1 MAIHV
6 FSYNPAIEFNTS
18 LQIGDVVYICPTAQV
33 GGFDTADELAQGGSE
48 IIRIGTLDRI
58 DTPRLSGNNP
68 TRISRLYVDDE
79 GVAPAWTLEGG
90 VGDFLMFSKDN
101 KVNLNSI
108 AGYYANVKMTNNTSG
123 TAVFNEPELFAVSA
137 EVTQSS
143 K

>member
-18 LQIGDVVYICPTAQV
+18 LQVGDIVYICPTAQV

-48 IIRIGTLDRI
+48 IIRIGTLSEI
-58 DTPRLSGNNP
+58 HTSRLSGNNP
-68 TRISRLYVDDE
+68 TKVSRLFIDDLD
-79 GVAPAWTLEGG
+79 VPPTWTPEGG
-90 VGDFLMFSKDN
+90 LGDFLMFSKDN

-108 AGYYANVKMTNNTSG
+108 AGYYAKVTLTNNTSEG
-123 TAVFNEPELFAVSA
+123 TEPELFAVSA